1 MRLLVRLGV
10 FAVLVITFLVFTA
23 YRHASKGYGDDE
35 TDEAIKLLLATGDNP
50 QAMAGLLATPNKAG
64 IHPANE
70 LTFNVAVVM
79 VVSLLSVAL
88 LITGIIVVAVTLDPG
103 DGKYRSE
110 NEPLVRNDTL
120 NIDWEGI
127 DQDDSSDTRE
137 WNNESMT
144 WEARNESLLG
154 FWHPV

>member
-1 MRLLVRLGV
+1 MRLLVRLAIFGI
-10 FAVLVITFLVFTA
+10 LVVTFLIFTA
-23 YRHASKGYGDDE
+23 YKTASRTYTDDE

-50 QAMAGLLATPNKAG
+50 QAMAGLVQTSNKAG

-103 DGKYRSE
+103 ESKYRQIE
-110 NEPLVRNDTL
+110 ETNDNL
-120 NIDWEGI
+120 NIDWEGM
-127 DQDDSSDTRE
+127 DNEEDTRE
-137 WNNESMT
+137 WNNQSMT
-144 WEARNESLLG
+144 WESREEPLLNL
-154 FWHPV
+154 WNPV